1 MKLIQQKKNLQI
13 RITLFYIPFIVN
25 KEFSNKY
32 NTSGQNCVSELH
44 DVKIKHHNICQVIL
58 NSKLIDSK
66 FAAFLNSK
74 LGYEYRKL
82 RATGSTILRISKS
95 NIRKL
100 KIPIIEIN
108 NQKEIIETEN
118 KLISIFAEIE
128 KLKFNIV
135 ENPILKE
142 EEIQKVDQILSSVI
156 ELSSADKIKSLSRKD
171 ESKTLEFK
179 QYFSLDLKTKTKE
192 KYIEESI
199 MKTICGFLT
208 LMEEPY

>member
-1 MKLIQQKKNLQI
+1 MDK
-13 RITLFYIPFIVN
+13 TLF
-25 KEFSNKY
+25 
-32 NTSGQNCVSELH
+32 SELH

-66 FAAFLNSK
+66 FAAFFLNSK

-118 KLISIFAEIE
+118 KLISIFAEI
-128 KLKFNIV
+128 
-135 ENPILKE
+135 
-142 EEIQKVDQILSSVI
+142 
-156 ELSSADKIKSLSRKD
+156 
-171 ESKTLEFK
+171 
-179 QYFSLDLKTKTKE
+179 
-192 KYIEESI
+192 
-199 MKTICGFLT
+199 
-208 LMEEPY
+208 